1 MNYRP
6 RLLRETAEIA
16 LTEIKR
22 FIEPRL
28 SEVLS
33 LRRVS
38 APLVLPKGSPLNDP
52 YKAVC
57 FVHPATGKEME
68 IVTGLDRWTLSQL
81 AVYDIAPS
89 FGVFT
94 VMNAVRP
101 EMADDDLHSPQVSGW
116 SWQQAL
122 DPAQV
127 GQQQLHAAAKSVYRV
142 LTETE
147 NMILGKFPHLT
158 PTLATRFERGCAAD
172 CSPRRRAIFA
182 EKPGNPLA
190 GSIVVWNDIHEQAF
204 PIAEIAVSKA
214 PAAVGGTIYRDVFAL
229 HILHQPRLINPVI

>member
-28 SEVLS
+28 ADEFS

-38 APLVLPKGSPLNDP
+38 APLLLPKGSPLNDP
-52 YKAVC
+52 YPAAS
-57 FVHPATGKEME
+57 FFHPATGKEME
-68 IVTGLDRWTLSQL
+68 IVTGLDRWLISQL
-81 AVYDIAPS
+81 AAYDIAPG

-101 EMADDDLHSPQVSGW
+101 MEPEDDLHSPHISGW
-116 SWQQAL
+116 SWQQTL
-122 DPAQV
+122 EKGDISPQK
-127 GQQQLHAAAKSVYRV
+127 LHLAAKSVYKV

-147 NMILGKFPHLT
+147 DMIIGKFPHLN
-158 PTLATRFERGCAAD
+158 PTLAPRLERGGFSD
-172 CSPRRRAIFA
+172 CSPKRRAIFA
-182 EKPGNPLA
+182 EATEGKMRGN
-190 GSIVVWNDIHEQAF
+190 IIVWNYIHEQPF
-204 PIAEIAVSKA
+204 SIAEISISEK
-214 PAAVGGTIYRDVFAL
+214 PAAIGGTIYRDLFAL
-229 HILHQPRLINPVI
+229 QILHQPKLLIPVI